1 MLDHHKLS
9 QDSKATGQDVISSQ
23 GYRGLWR
30 GAFTH
35 CTASILG
42 GIARLSALKTTQMW
56 VMPGGNRHYQGFEG
70 YLRRCSFLYVSGAG
84 ALMLVYPLDVAYT
97 NLAADTGRQQQFRG
111 AWHFLR
117 ETQRTRG
124 ILSLYRGLPLC
135 LFTALPYICLATGL
149 HDLLAPW
156 LLKQMGHRPTVDHK
170 SLQPGD
176 LFWLVRNAAPAHLYP
191 WNLVVGAA
199 SGFVAQTVTYPLDTL
214 RRRWQFVSAGPTLK
228 DSASLTDCAKSM
240 YAAGGIRRFYD
251 GVALNSLKLVPEL
264 LVLSGVYFVINA
276 SGNFLVRR
284 RLPSKQLRHVKLA
297 RLGET
302 CSETCWDLRE
312 AREARES
319 SSKQKPLLLVL
330 PSFTSFTQKD
340 EFWPSFTSFTA
351 ASYTNRASTLASL
364 ARESMFLG

>member
-1 MLDHHKLS
+1 MSDDGATAAADADRRLFFGVLLAHGYARVLSKLASAPLERIKVCRQAGDMWCHLRESTGRMLAEPRLKP
-9 QDSKATGQDVISSQ
+9 TGQDVISSQ

-264 LVLSGVYFVINA
+264 LALWFAVLSGVYFVINA
-276 SGNFLVRR
+276 SGNFLV
-284 RLPSKQLRHVKLA
+284 
-297 RLGET
+297 
-302 CSETCWDLRE
+302 
-312 AREARES
+312 
-319 SSKQKPLLLVL
+319 
-330 PSFTSFTQKD
+330 
-340 EFWPSFTSFTA
+340 
-351 ASYTNRASTLASL
+351 
-364 ARESMFLG
+364 